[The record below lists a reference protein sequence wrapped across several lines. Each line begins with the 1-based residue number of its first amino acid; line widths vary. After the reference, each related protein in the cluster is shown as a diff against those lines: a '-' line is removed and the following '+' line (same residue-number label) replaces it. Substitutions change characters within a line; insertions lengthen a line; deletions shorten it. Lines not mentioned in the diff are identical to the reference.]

1 MGYLNH
7 STNNII
13 LDAVLTDRGRQFL
26 ARNDGSFNIVKFS
39 LSDDEVDY
47 TIIEKFGRTV
57 GKEKI
62 EKNTPVLEGLTNQNH
77 AQKYKLVSISNA
89 FLTRLPS
96 VEITGEGVNATGSTL
111 SMGRL
116 RTIKRTITLSQ
127 TIEDEQSID
136 VELRDQVFQI
146 DVNNLF
152 LQLSGRVPDTIDRT
166 NVASYLITRDAG
178 ETSFGGSQVTFTIQL
193 KNITDNQFTVYGNS
207 SDKTTISTHIKI
219 TGLQSGT
226 VKEFT
231 VNISKNRNCT

>member
-13 LDAVLTDRGRQFL
+13 LDAVLTDQGRQFL
-26 ARNDGSFNIVKFS
+26 ARNDGSFNIVKFA
-39 LSDDEVDY
+39 LSDDDVDY

-57 GKEKI
+57 GKEKV
-62 EKNTPVLEGLTNQNH
+62 EKNTPVMEGVTNQNY
-77 AQKYKLVSISNA
+77 AQKFKLVSVSNA
-89 FLTRLPS
+89 FLTRLPA
-96 VEITGEGVNATGSTL
+96 VELTGEGTNATGTTL
-111 SMGRL
+111 SMGRQ
-116 RTIKRTITLSQ
+116 RTTKRTITLSQ

-146 DVNNLF
+146 DVNNMF
-152 LQLSGRVPDTIDRT
+152 LQLSGRVPDSIDSL
-166 NVASYLITRDAG
+166 NMASYLVTRDAD
-178 ETSFGGSQVTFTIQL
+178 ETAFGGSKITFTVLL

-207 SDKTTISTHIKI
+207 SDKTTISTQIKV

-231 VNISKNRNCT
+231 VNISKNT

>member
-77 AQKYKLVSISNA
+77 AQKYKLVSVSNA

-96 VEITGEGVNATGSTL
+96 VELTGEGVNATGSTL

-152 LQLSGRVPDTIDRT
+152 LQLSGRVPDTIDQS
-166 NVASYLITRDAG
+166 NVASYLVTRDAG
-178 ETSFGGSQVTFTIQL
+178 ETAFGGSQVTFTIQL

-231 VNISKNRNCT
+231 VNISKNT

>member
-26 ARNDGSFNIVKFS
+26 ARNDGSFNIIKFA
-39 LSDDEVDY
+39 LSDDDVDY

-62 EKNTPVLEGLTNQNH
+62 EKNTPIMEGLTNQNY
-77 AQKYKLVSISNA
+77 AQKYKLVSVSNA
-89 FLTRLPS
+89 FLTRMPS
-96 VEITGEGVNATGSTL
+96 VSLTGEGVNTTGNAL

-116 RTIKRTITLSQ
+116 RTTKRTITLSQ
-127 TIEDEQSID
+127 TIEDEQSVD
-136 VELRDQVFQI
+136 VELRDQVFM
-146 DVNNLF
+146 VEMSNLF
-152 LQLSGRVPDTIDRT
+152 LQLASHTPDSIDSSSM
-166 NVASYLITRDAG
+166 ASYLVTRDAE
-178 ETSFGGSQVTFTIQL
+178 ETGLGGTKITFTLEL
-193 KNITDNQFTVYGNS
+193 KNITDNQFTVYGNA
-207 SDKTTISTHIKI
+207 SDKSTVSAQVKI

-231 VNISKNRNCT
+231 VNISKTS